1 MRAWVRR
8 ARVGGEV
15 IIGRLPQGKKLRSIR
30 CAANVVNDDYR
41 FEGKDIFVH
50 VHFDW
55 TTQVLVA
62 IATTAS
68 ELKDPNNAEKWKEQI
83 PDAYASRM
91 VFCVEKF
98 STLLASCC
106 RVEVVKGRGAFLMR
120 SPFLTSLT

>member
-1 MRAWVRR
+1 MIEEIKNMRAWVRR

-50 VHFDW
+50 VHFDL

-83 PDAYASRM
+83 PDAYARHD
-91 VFCVEKF
+91 
-98 STLLASCC
+98 
-106 RVEVVKGRGAFLMR
+106 
-120 SPFLTSLT
+120 